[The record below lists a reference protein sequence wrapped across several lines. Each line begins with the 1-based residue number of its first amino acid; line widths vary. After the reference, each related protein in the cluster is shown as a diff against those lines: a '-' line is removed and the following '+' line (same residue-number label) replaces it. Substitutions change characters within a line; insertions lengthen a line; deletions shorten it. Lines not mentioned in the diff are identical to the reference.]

1 MARSE
6 NTCTNL
12 YQARGPRRTLHCVD
26 SMTHP
31 LLRHRRA
38 GCECAARYG
47 GSARRPR
54 SWANRYPAIASSG

>member
-12 YQARGPRRTLHCVD
+12 YQARGPRRTLPCVD

-38 GCECAARYG
+38 GCECAARTVEALG
-47 GSARRPR
+47 DREVERIATRPSHR
-54 SWANRYPAIASSG
+54 AV